1 MFKKILIANRGE
13 IAIRVIRACRDMGI
27 RSVSVFS
34 EADRNSLHVLLSDE
48 AYPIGPAPSNESYL
62 NVDKILSVAKRAGA
76 DAIHPGYGF
85 LSENPNFVRRVEEE
99 GLTFIGPKPESM
111 EVMGDKISAKEQMK
125 KSGVPIVPGS
135 DGAIE
140 TVEELKKVAKEVGFP
155 LLIKASSG
163 GGGKGMR
170 YVAEESQLESN
181 YNMARSEAKKF
192 FASDDVYI
200 ERFVQSPKHIE
211 IQIFGDSHG
220 NTIHLFERECS
231 MQRRHQ
237 KVLEECP
244 SPALDEESRR
254 KMGEV
259 AVKAA
264 RSINYLGAGTI
275 EFIFDSITKEFFFME
290 MNTRLQVEHPVTE
303 MCTGVDL
310 VQEQIRVAA
319 GLPLSVKQEDLKLNG
334 HAIEARICA
343 EDPATFAPS
352 PGLIRRCRNPQGS
365 FIRLDSSAFPG
376 YEVPIYYDP
385 MVAKLIVWGRN
396 RDEAIQRMDRALAEF
411 SLTGIKT
418 NIVLHKSLIHE
429 EAFRSGEYTTQFI
442 DNDFSG
448 SSDNLF
454 KFVDDRVFLI
464 SLAVEAYKNLK
475 PKSTA
480 DHNIYSRWKD
490 IGRQEGQR

>member
-1 MFKKILIANRGE
+1 MFKKVLIANRGE
-13 IAIRVIRACRDMGI
+13 IALRVTRACRDMGI
-27 RSVSVFS
+27 RSVCVYS
-34 EADRNSLHVLLSDE
+34 EADRNSLHVLLADE
-48 AYPIGPAPSNESYL
+48 AYPIGPAPSDQSYL
-62 NVDKILSVAKRAGA
+62 NIDKILSVAKRAGA

-85 LSENPNFVRRVEEE
+85 LSENPEFVRRVEEE
-99 GLTFIGPKPESM
+99 GLVFIGPKASSM
-111 EVMGDKISAKEQMK
+111 EIMGDKISAKAQMK

-135 DGAIE
+135 DGGIRDLQH
-140 TVEELKKVAKEVGFP
+140 LKEVAVEVGFP

-170 YVAEESQLESN
+170 LVHKQEDLESS
-181 YNMARSEAKKF
+181 YLMAKSEAKKF
-192 FASDDVYI
+192 FASDEMYI
-200 ERFVQSPKHIE
+200 ERFVQAPKHIE

-220 NTIHLFERECS
+220 NVIHLFERECS

-237 KVLEECP
+237 KIIEECP

-254 KMGEV
+254 RMGDL
-259 AVKAA
+259 AVRAA
-264 RSINYLGAGTI
+264 KSIDYQGAGTI
-275 EFIFDSITKEFFFME
+275 EFIFDSVTKEFFFME

-319 GLPLSVKQEDLKLNG
+319 GLPLSVRQEQIEIKG

-343 EDPATFAPS
+343 EDPETFAPS
-352 PGLIRRCRNPQGS
+352 PGLIRRCRNPQGA

-376 YEVPIYYDP
+376 YEVPIHYDP
-385 MVAKLIVWGRN
+385 MLAKLIVWGRD
-396 RDEAIQRMDRALAEF
+396 REEAIQRMGRALAEF

-418 NIVLHKSLIHE
+418 NIVLHKSLINE
-429 EAFRSGEYTTQFI
+429 PAFVSGEYTTQFI
-442 DNDFSG
+442 DNEFKG
-448 SSDNLF
+448 TQDNLF

-464 SLAVEAYKNLK
+464 SLAVEVYKQLK

-480 DHNIYSRWKD
+480 EQNVYSRW
-490 IGRQEGQR
+490 RELSRLEGQR